1 MNKRNTKNIYFLGV
15 VFLLAGVIFLASGI
29 WNVAGALSTDFFI
42 YRAFVAL
49 VFLLLFAAV
58 AITYSIFLFKS
69 ARKDAGSGSGESS
82 IDRVSPASVTTLLA
96 FGLAPLLFV
105 YLSGQSRELNTERQ
119 AAFQE
124 LRPAFL
130 LYIADHGKV
139 PGNLRLLVPEYL
151 AALPE
156 AVILNDAVGSDKW
169 VRYRPEK
176 NTAFFYYKTGGIPA
190 AETCYDIVN
199 DRYRQT
205 R

>member
-1 MNKRNTKNIYFLGV
+1 MNKRNTKKYYFLGV
-15 VFLLAGVIFLASGI
+15 VFLLAGVIFLACGL

-42 YRAFVAL
+42 YRAVVAL
-49 VFLLLFAAV
+49 IFLLLFAAV
-58 AITYSIFLFKS
+58 AITYGIFLFKS

-124 LRPAFL
+124 IRPAFL
-130 LYIADHGKV
+130 LYIADHGKI
-139 PGNLRLLVPEYL
+139 PGDLQQLVPEYL
-151 AALPE
+151 AVLPD
-156 AVILNDAVGSDKW
+156 AVLLNDAVGLDRR
-169 VRYRPEK
+169 VRYRPER
-176 NTAFFYYKTGGIPA
+176 NTALFYYKTGGITA
-190 AETCYDIVN
+190 GETCYDIVD